1 MTSHRIQRWAI
12 ILMAYQ
18 FDIKYRNTHAHGN
31 ADALSRLPVSTD
43 IQFDTSEAC
52 YNVTHV
58 QLPINANII
67 RKHTE
72 RDEILRKVKHFV
84 KSGWPSQL
92 SPESLQQNIL
102 ELLHDGH
109 WGTVRMKQLARHHVW
124 WPNIDDDI
132 AKVTRQCEICKVGN
146 PAPTRQYLS
155 WPEAKSP
162 WERVHIDFAGPIFD
176 SMWLICIDAY
186 SQFPF
191 VTQLSSTTTDSTI
204 HSLKSIFAIEGFP
217 NTLVSD
223 NGPQLT
229 SDAFKQFCK
238 LHGITH
244 ITTAP
249 FHPASNGLAERF
261 VQTFKTAVR
270 KNINEGLSKGYVH
283 LSKM

>member
-1 MTSHRIQRWAI
+1 MTSHRIQRWVI

-31 ADALSRLPVSTD
+31 ADAFSRLPVGL
-43 IQFDTSEAC
+43 QN
-52 YNVTHV
+52 Y
-58 QLPINANII
+58 
-67 RKHTE
+67 R
-72 RDEILRKVKHFV
+72 
-84 KSGWPSQL
+84 
-92 SPESLQQNIL
+92 QQNIL

-109 WGTVRMKQLARHHVW
+109 SGTVRMKQLARHHVW

-146 PAPTRQYLS
+146 PTPTRQYLS
-155 WPEAKSP
+155 WPEAKAP

-191 VTQLSSTTTDSTI
+191 VTQLSSTTTDNTI

-229 SDAFKQFCK
+229 SDALQQFCK
-238 LHGITH
+238 LHGITN

-249 FHPASNGLAERF
+249 FHPASSAPSQLEENVAEDQNSSNPIRRSNRSRQQVTRF
-261 VQTFKTAVR
+261 TAPDFR
-270 KNINEGLSKGYVH
+270 NK
-283 LSKM
+283 